1 MLHYKNVLSFS
12 VILELFELIQ
22 PLMAEGLG
30 WFCLAWRLTCS
41 CFTFSRIRRHF
52 KKSCLLHFNGQ
63 WKQDQLIFWAVIN
76 NKSWASWGT
85 RMEMHQ
91 SVMSKTCL
99 LCSLRICCTWIIFE
113 IYLDALAWILF
124 AKFGIN
130 FRNPLIGCQCFDFF
144 YPKARSV
151 HPNWRTRSNFVRP
164 ESRSVCPARND
175 VLWIQCWK
183 CWKLINNPY
192 KMFFSKERER

>member
-41 CFTFSRIRRHF
+41 CFTFSRIRTHF

-91 SVMSKTCL
+91 SVTSKTCL

-124 AKFGIN
+124 AKFEIN

-144 YPKARSV
+144 LSKSTICASKLTHSLKFCASRITICASRTQ
-151 HPNWRTRSNFVRP
+151 WRALDTM
-164 ESRSVCPARND
+164 
-175 VLWIQCWK
+175 LKMLQ
-183 CWKLINNPY
+183 INQ
-192 KMFFSKERER
+192 